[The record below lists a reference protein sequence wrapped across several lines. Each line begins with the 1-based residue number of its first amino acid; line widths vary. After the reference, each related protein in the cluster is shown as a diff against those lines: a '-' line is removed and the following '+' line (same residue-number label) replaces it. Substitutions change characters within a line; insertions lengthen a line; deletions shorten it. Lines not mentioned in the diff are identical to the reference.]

1 MMEYA
6 RLSYDISSAFAGCVE
21 VYEMSG
27 MKEVKRSVALFMKRT
42 YDRGLTTATGGNISV
57 RFNDVMLITPSGK
70 DKGYLTEEDI
80 AEVDIKTGK
89 NLTPDLKISI
99 ETEMHRLIYLE
110 RPDVNAVVHTHP
122 TFSCLFSASD
132 EKIDTSI
139 IAESYFL
146 LDEVKKVPYHLM
158 GSLPLAKEVA
168 SYAKESDVLLME
180 NHGAIAVG
188 KTLLSAFDRLECLEQ
203 SAKLTFLS
211 RLVKVNDL
219 DAERKKDIAAMRK

>member
-1 MMEYA
+1 MEYA

-80 AEVDIKTGK
+80 AEVDIQTGK

>member
-1 MMEYA
+1 MEYA

-180 NHGAIAVG
+180 NHGAIAFG
-188 KTLLSAFDRLECLEQ
+188 KTLMKAFDRLECLEQ
-203 SAKLTFLS
+203 AAKITYLSKEVKANGLSAAQCKEIA
-211 RLVKVNDL
+211 DL
-219 DAERKKDIAAMRK
+219 R

>member
-1 MMEYA
+1 
-6 RLSYDISSAFAGCVE
+6 
-21 VYEMSG
+21 MSG

-57 RFNDVMLITPSGK
+57 RLNDVMLITPSGK